1 MATST
6 WRTTYT
12 PGSWIVLNGPKAL
25 VAAQPTSAD
34 IAERLSSTWNDV
46 VAAVDLESLVG
57 KLMRWGMDV
66 VPDLIV
72 VVDNDR
78 LQCVVR
84 GDVTVTDVATGEV
97 VANGHGQ
104 AAWRS
109 VNLDARHIAIALP
122 GQDANSTW
130 RLPLAVG
137 VVSAGSIDID
147 ARDDVRVDV
156 GDTTFFV
163 APLTAVPVVTPAP
176 ATPVTPEAEAPAEA
190 VAAPTAPDL
199 PAPGAWATGFGVGAP
214 LSPVVAL
221 DEPEPA
227 PQPEP
232 AVQAEPEPAEPF
244 VAPVAEPELAVVAE
258 KAAAEVAEATPE
270 PVAVPEAHVPE
281 FAETPAEMTAE
292 QPAAVAETVAAVP
305 SDAPV
310 PPFAEPAPEHAAA
323 VEQTAEPVVQMPPID
338 EQIVQPAAEPFVA
351 PAAATVE
358 PVMDQIAPAVVGQ
371 PAPAEQIA
379 PIDQPI
385 TQPVVEPTP
394 FEPTVQVA
402 QPVDEPRVDSDLAT
416 QIEAAK
422 AAVDQAI
429 AESQGVPVP
438 EPVPAAEQAEVSMP
452 IPEPVAQ
459 VAVEPVAAATEAA
472 SAQPDLD
479 RVDWRPAEVQF
490 TPEPAAM
497 PEPAVVPEPAVP
509 QSEAAVPQPVAT
521 EPQPTPTVEPLPAP
535 VAEPQPT
542 PAPDATPEPAAAPEP
557 DAEPLKP
564 AATGSPLGATL
575 LVFSDGQR
583 WPVNE
588 PLLVGR
594 APQAYP
600 GETAHLV
607 RVVSPHHDISRT
619 HVRIELYDGA
629 MWATDREST
638 NGTTVHNP
646 GQAAATAQPGQPMHV
661 WVGGII
667 DIGDGVSIRVQ

>member
-34 IAERLSSTWNDV
+34 IAERLSATWNDV
-46 VAAVDLESLVG
+46 VAATDLESLVG

-72 VVDNDR
+72 VVDDDR

-84 GDVTVTDVATGEV
+84 GDITVTDVASGEV

-122 GQDANSTW
+122 GQANTGTW

-137 VVSAGSIDID
+137 VVSAGSIEID
-147 ARDDVRVDV
+147 ASDEVRVGV
-156 GDTTFFV
+156 GDATFAV
-163 APLTAVPVVTPAP
+163 APLVGVPVVAP
-176 ATPVTPEAEAPAEA
+176 AEAPAQPVEDAIDEA
-190 VAAPTAPDL
+190 ADAPVEDGAEPETVVVPEEL
-199 PAPGAWATGFGVGAP
+199 QAPGAWATGFGDDVP
-214 LSPVVAL
+214 LSEPSGPILAVVPDAASEPSVE
-221 DEPEPA
+221 DEPVAE
-227 PQPEP
+227 
-232 AVQAEPEPAEPF
+232 AEPEPVVEDEA
-244 VAPVAEPELAVVAE
+244 AVV
-258 KAAAEVAEATPE
+258 
-270 PVAVPEAHVPE
+270 
-281 FAETPAEMTAE
+281 
-292 QPAAVAETVAAVP
+292 
-305 SDAPV
+305 
-310 PPFAEPAPEHAAA
+310 
-323 VEQTAEPVVQMPPID
+323 D
-338 EQIVQPAAEPFVA
+338 E
-351 PAAATVE
+351 
-358 PVMDQIAPAVVGQ
+358 
-371 PAPAEQIA
+371 PAEQAEDVAVEA
-379 PIDQPI
+379 PVDAADTASMDAVTDQVVEPEPE
-385 TQPVVEPTP
+385 PVVEPAVDAVADESVEVVADQAVDP
-394 FEPTVQVA
+394 VAEVA
-402 QPVDEPRVDSDLAT
+402 QADDGLAA

-429 AESQGVPVP
+429 ADSQVVPVSEESPVVDQVEQPVEQVAESVDAEVATP
-438 EPVPAAEQAEVSMP
+438 EPEPEAAPVEQVSEPMVADSVVEVPVVV
-452 IPEPVAQ
+452 PVDDAPP
-459 VAVEPVAAATEAA
+459 APVEPVVEAA
-472 SAQPDLD
+472 PVDLGTPVVQPDLD
-479 RVDWRPAEVQF
+479 KVDWQ
-490 TPEPAAM
+490 PAA
-497 PEPAVVPEPAVP
+497 
-509 QSEAAVPQPVAT
+509 Q
-521 EPQPTPTVEPLPAP
+521 VEPVVEPAP
-535 VAEPQPT
+535 VPAPEVAPAPAPESAPAPEPIPAPDVV
-542 PAPDATPEPAAAPEP
+542 PAPDAQPAT
-557 DAEPLKP
+557 P

-588 PLLVGR
+588 PLLIGR

-619 HVRIELYDGA
+619 HVRVELYDGA

-661 WVGGII
+661 WVGGVI
-667 DIGDGVSIRVQ
+667 DIGDGVTIRVQ

>member
-12 PGSWIVLNGPKAL
+12 PGSWIVLNGPRAL

-34 IAERLSSTWNDV
+34 IAERLSATWNDV
-46 VAAVDLESLVG
+46 VAATDLESLVG

-84 GDVTVTDVATGEV
+84 GDVTVTDVASGEV

-122 GQDANSTW
+122 GQNADSTW

-137 VVSAGSIDID
+137 VVTAGSIDID
-147 ARDDVRVDV
+147 AGDSARVGL
-156 GDTTFFV
+156 GDAIFVV
-163 APLTAVPVVTPAP
+163 APLAGMPVTEPAP
-176 ATPVTPEAEAPAEA
+176 AAPAEMAA
-190 VAAPTAPDL
+190 VPETPVAVEPETAPEEL
-199 PAPGAWATGFGVGAP
+199 QPAVPEELQAPGAWATGFGADVP
-214 LSPVVAL
+214 LAEPVVSVTEPEHEAFGEPEPVI
-221 DEPEPA
+221 EPEPA
-227 PQPEP
+227 PEHEAFGAPE
-232 AVQAEPEPAEPF
+232 ATEPEP
-244 VAPVAEPELAVVAE
+244 VVE
-258 KAAAEVAEATPE
+258 EPE
-270 PVAVPEAHVPE
+270 PVAEEPEAAPVVLSPETAVPAE
-281 FAETPAEMTAE
+281 QAAETTSEMGFPPITE
-292 QPAAVAETVAAVP
+292 
-305 SDAPV
+305 APV
-310 PPFAEPAPEHAAA
+310 ADQFE
-323 VEQTAEPVVQMPPID
+323 VVAEPVVEPVVA
-338 EQIVQPAAEPFVA
+338 EAA
-351 PAAATVE
+351 VE
-358 PVMDQIAPAVVGQ
+358 PVIEPVSFAEPVSEPAAVQPEPVG
-371 PAPAEQIA
+371 
-379 PIDQPI
+379 
-385 TQPVVEPTP
+385 EPSAA
-394 FEPTVQVA
+394 VQA
-402 QPVDEPRVDSDLAT
+402 AFDADLAA

-422 AAVDQAI
+422 AAVDQVI
-429 AESQGVPVP
+429 AESQGVVVAEPIQVVESVP
-438 EPVPAAEQAEVSMP
+438 EVETPAEPVTEAA
-452 IPEPVAQ
+452 IPEPVTE
-459 VAVEPVAAATEAA
+459 VAETEPATTEQAPVEPIIDLALVEPAPEPAAEPAA
-472 SAQPDLD
+472 QPEPAVDAQPDLD
-479 RVDWRPAEVQF
+479 RVDWQPAQVQ
-490 TPEPAAM
+490 PM
-497 PEPAVVPEPAVP
+497 PEPAETAAPQPEVVEVPQPEVAPMPEPEPVAVPEP
-509 QSEAAVPQPVAT
+509 EPV
-521 EPQPTPTVEPLPAP
+521 
-535 VAEPQPT
+535 
-542 PAPDATPEPAAAPEP
+542 AAPEP
-557 DAEPLKP
+557 APVPAVEQTGETPVGP

-646 GQAAATAQPGQPMHV
+646 GQAVATAQPGQPMHV
-661 WVGGII
+661 WVGGVI